1 MIDRE
6 YVEKKHIKARN
17 WQGQI
22 SVNASA
28 LAELCRVYLA
38 WLDAPEAR
46 PLELQCNGFDDPDRE
61 RLDKLVKS
69 GKRVRLVEVKE

>member
-28 LAELCRVYLA
+28 LAELCRVYIA
-38 WLDAPEAR
+38 WMDAPEVTVLPDAVTGDDDGAIW
-46 PLELQCNGFDDPDRE
+46 LEPE
-61 RLDKLVKS
+61 MI
-69 GKRVRLVEVKE
+69 GKRVRLVEVKDG